1 MHRICWGVIG
11 CGAVTEVKSLPAFQ
25 KVEGFEVLSVMRR
38 DFEKAED
45 FATRHGVPKVHQS
58 AKELIEDH
66 VIDAIY
72 IATPPDSHRY
82 YALEV
87 AKAGKIC
94 CIEKPM
100 ADSYEDAKDILEAF
114 EKAKLPLFISYYRR
128 SLPRF
133 LKVKEWLD
141 EKKIGEVRHVDWK
154 FFKKASEFDKSG
166 EDNWRTDRRVAYGGY
181 FDDVGSHGLDLIT
194 FLLGDIKEA
203 KGVSQNQQELYSAKD
218 AISGSWLHESGVV
231 GSGSWN
237 FGMPQREDIVT
248 IYGSSGKIIFSAL
261 DENPIYLEND
271 KEKLSLEIENP
282 PNIQLYHAQNIK
294 EHLEG
299 NITHPSLGESGLHTS
314 WVMDKILTQIMQ

>member
-1 MHRICWGVIG
+1 MNRICWGVIG

-25 KVEGFEVLSVMRR
+25 KVDGFEVLSVMRR

-45 FATRHGVPKVHQS
+45 FATRHGVAKVHQS
-58 AKELIEDH
+58 AKELIEDYM
-66 VIDAIY
+66 IDAIY

-100 ADSYEDAKDILEAF
+100 ASSYEDAKLIYESF
-114 EKAKLPLFISYYRR
+114 KEKNIPLFISYYRR

-141 EKKIGEVRHVDWK
+141 SGEIGEVRHVDWK
-154 FFKKASEFDKSG
+154 FFKKPSPFDISG
-166 EDNWRTDRRVAYGGY
+166 EDNWRTDRRVAFGGY

-194 FLLGDIKEA
+194 FLLGEIQEA
-203 KGVSQNQQELYSAKD
+203 KGIAVNQQELYSAKD
-218 AISGSWLHESGVV
+218 AISGTWLHKSGVI

-237 FGMPQREDIVT
+237 FGMPKREDVVT
-248 IYGSSGKIIFSAL
+248 IYGTRGKITFSAL
-261 DENPIYLEND
+261 DENPIILEND
-271 KEKLSLEIENP
+271 KEKLSLDIENP

-299 NITHPSLGESGLHTS
+299 TIRHPSLGESGLHTS
-314 WVMDKILTQIMQ
+314 WVMDKILGKI